1 MKTKLAVAAISAAC
15 IGYLL
20 IAGIRG
26 LQFSGTGSMTAKI
39 FAVSIFI
46 ISAISIALIAR
57 EILFGIRIS
66 RMSTI
71 LESESLLLRDDLP
84 TTPSGQSDKI
94 AADARFEL
102 ISKEVEEFPESW
114 RAWFRVALAYD
125 ESRDRKR
132 ARFAMRKAEKFFIAE
147 LKSNSL

>member
-15 IGYLL
+15 FGYLL

-26 LQFSGTGSMTAKI
+26 LQFNGTDSVTAKI
-39 FAVSIFI
+39 FAISIFI
-46 ISAISIALIAR
+46 ISAISIALILR

-71 LESESLLLRDDLP
+71 LEAESLLLRDDLP
-84 TTPSGQSDKI
+84 STPSGQTDKV

-102 ISKEVEEFPESW
+102 ISKEVEDFPESW

-132 ARFAMRKAEKFFIAE
+132 ARFAMRQAEKFFRAE
-147 LKSNSL
+147 FKSNSL

>member
-15 IGYLL
+15 FGYLL

-26 LQFSGTGSMTAKI
+26 FQFSETDSVTAKI
-39 FAVSIFI
+39 FATSIFL
-46 ISAISIALIAR
+46 ISAISIALIIR
-57 EILFGIRIS
+57 EIIFGIRIS

-71 LESESLLLRDDLP
+71 LDAESLLLADDLP
-84 TTPSGQSDKI
+84 STPSGQTDKA
-94 AADARFEL
+94 AADARFEQ
-102 ISKEVEEFPESW
+102 ISKEVEASPDSW

-132 ARFAMRKAEKFFIAE
+132 ARSAMRKAEKLFRAE
-147 LKSNSL
+147 VKSNNL

>member
-15 IGYLL
+15 FGYLL

-26 LQFSGTGSMTAKI
+26 LQFSGTDSVTAKI
-39 FAVSIFI
+39 FALSIFL
-46 ISAISIALIAR
+46 ISAISIAVIIR
-57 EILFGIRIS
+57 EIMFGMQIS

-71 LESESLLLRDDLP
+71 LEAESLLLSDDLP
-84 TTPSGQSDKI
+84 TTPTGQTEKA
-94 AADARFEL
+94 AADARFDL
-102 ISKEVEEFPESW
+102 ISKEVEDSPESW

-132 ARFAMRKAEKFFIAE
+132 ARFAMRKAEKFFKAE
-147 LKSNSL
+147 VKSNNL